1 MTILSVTITRETNV
15 CDLAA
20 SLALIQVPHVIDR
33 ITVVDCEALQLRGP
47 HRDDY
52 ETQWTALIKLFE
64 RNAATIQ
71 VLSLEGVALTR
82 PVWYQLRDVLRPKKW
97 DSLTMFRL
105 CRVNLDKGDG
115 PTMHNVLCALH
126 DAAPRLQK
134 LEYVQN
140 SLLTQHIFAALFSD
154 RQWEALEDLRLN
166 FSGEV
171 GSHMTAAFSYD
182 GNARDTRM
190 CHLTRPEVLQN
201 LKELHLE
208 GVPLSYLVGDKLV
221 MMRNNESMFPH
232 LTRLCCSVWLPGL
245 EKHAFENLLKLVGPR
260 RRQRAAEED
269 EELLEI
275 TIKPSL
281 SVRPD
286 AYAQHGGP
294 QGLEQMWRD
303 QERAWKEAGWSV
315 VVQWPVPIVHLAP
328 GQTVINVDSAY
339 GDLPEVSDTS

>member
-1 MTILSVTITRETNV
+1 MR
-15 CDLAA
+15 DLAA
-20 SLALIQVPHVIDR
+20 SLALIPHVIDR
-33 ITVVDCEALQLRGP
+33 ITVVDCEALRRP
-47 HRDDY
+47 HRHDY
-52 ETQWTALIKLFE
+52 ATQWTALIELLD
-64 RNAATIQ
+64 RNVATIR
-71 VLSLEGVALTR
+71 VLSLEGVALTSR
-82 PVWYQLRDVLRPKKW
+82 VLAQLGDVLRQKKW

-105 CRVNLDKGDG
+105 CRVDVRDG
-115 PTMHNVLCALH
+115 PTMHKVLCALH

-140 SLLTQHIFAALFSD
+140 RLLTQDIFAALFSD
-154 RQWEALEDLRLN
+154 REWEALEDLRLN

-171 GSHMTAAFSYD
+171 GSHMTAAYD
-182 GNARDTRM
+182 GNARDARM
-190 CHLTRPEVLQN
+190 CHLTRPEVLRH

-208 GVPLSYLVGDKLV
+208 GVPLSYLVGDNLDK
-221 MMRNNESMFPH
+221 MMRDNEARFNQDESTMFPH
-232 LTRLCCSVWLPGL
+232 LTTLCCSVWLPGL

-303 QERAWKEAGWSV
+303 QERAWQESGAREGRSV
-315 VVQWPVPIVHLAP
+315 FVQWPVPIVHVAP

-339 GDLPEVSDTS
+339 GDIPEVSSDTRQ